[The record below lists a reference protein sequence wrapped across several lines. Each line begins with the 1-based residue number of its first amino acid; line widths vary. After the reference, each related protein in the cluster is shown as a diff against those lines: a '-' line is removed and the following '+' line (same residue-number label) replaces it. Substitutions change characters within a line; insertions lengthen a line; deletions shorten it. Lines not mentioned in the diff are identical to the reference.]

1 MIADVAM
8 VVSELIETFSTST
21 VTVKLQWYFP
31 TLALTYQLRSFQ
43 FHFELSHPKL
53 PDFSFLPTAFSNF
66 TYPFQT

>member
-31 TLALTYQLRSFQ
+31 TLALTYQLRSIQ
-43 FHFELSHPKL
+43 
-53 PDFSFLPTAFSNF
+53 NF
-66 TYPFQT
+66 TIFRSYQLRFPTSRIPFKLNGNFPS